1 MWKHL
6 TSSSFAR
13 FAPMYSSYAE
23 PIARLLRKVRHR
35 PDSRVPVGAWV
46 TTSYDELIGR
56 LVAEIT
62 RGELWVAVGRVPR
75 TRSRR
80 AHDEAMV
87 EQYDH
92 HRTDVRSARSTPAD
106 RRTHYLRHGSQ
117 YVVVADHPFTEPT
130 GVVAADVS
138 EYPVRV
144 GDYWITAVRREGRWT
159 GLARMDG
166 WPE

>member
-1 MWKHL
+1 
-6 TSSSFAR
+6 
-13 FAPMYSSYAE
+13 
-23 PIARLLRKVRHR
+23 
-35 PDSRVPVGAWV
+35 
-46 TTSYDELIGR
+46 
-56 LVAEIT
+56 
-62 RGELWVAVGRVPR
+62 
-75 TRSRR
+75 
-80 AHDEAMV
+80 MV
-87 EQYDH
+87 EQYGH
-92 HRTDVRSARSTPAD
+92 HGTDVRSAWSPPAD
-106 RRTHYLRHGSQ
+106 RRIHYLRHGSQ